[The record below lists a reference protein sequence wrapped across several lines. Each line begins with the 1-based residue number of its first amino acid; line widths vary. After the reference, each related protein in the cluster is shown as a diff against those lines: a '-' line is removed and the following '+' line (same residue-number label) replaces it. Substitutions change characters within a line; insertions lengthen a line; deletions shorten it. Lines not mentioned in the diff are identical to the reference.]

1 MIRGFP
7 CARCRGLVVAVVC
20 TCCLF
25 APVVAPAVALPDD
38 QPHVEITS
46 DEPPAIYA
54 PPPGSGSGAVHLV
67 AAPLCVAP
75 PVLGAPA
82 LELLV
87 SS

>member
-1 MIRGFP
+1 MVSPKIGFGEQLLEDAFMIRGFP

-46 DEPPAIYA
+46 DEPPAI
-54 PPPGSGSGAVHLV
+54 
-67 AAPLCVAP
+67 
-75 PVLGAPA
+75 
-82 LELLV
+82 
-87 SS
+87 